1 MLLQPL
7 GELLGL
13 VVALEEAGGKG
24 QVICLYEETHLCGQA
39 HLCVQAHLCG
49 QAGALG
55 RLGLCS
61 VLRTAPM
68 GNAEG

>member
-39 HLCVQAHLCG
+39 HLYG

-55 RLGLCS
+55 RLDLCS

>member
-13 VVALEEAGGKG
+13 VVALEEAGRKG
-24 QVICLYEETHLCGQA
+24 QVICLYGETHLCGQA
-39 HLCVQAHLCG
+39 DLCG